1 MCAVR
6 PAWLDLVSL
15 SYRPLVEKRGRRER
29 RPRECSHALADLH
42 GLHAR
47 GRLFARR
54 KDLAVAD
61 DRLGRDGGLLVH
73 DRALL
78 GGGVLHDVEL
88 GRQRRRGDSSH
99 EKGSENDFLHGLLLG
114 EYSDRGRSDRGIER
128 PSGTPVPSRS
138 PRFAVNPNKLCRVN
152 HCAWLS
158 CCTAERIAA
167 LPQQQTICRP
177 EPKFRPRII
186 RRPMHTRGAIGKE
199 GEPMTDL
206 RATEIAIV
214 ADDEDGAG
222 DSAVSWAAVAAGEGA
237 GDAPLTL

>member
-138 PRFAVNPNKLCRVN
+138 P
-152 HCAWLS
+152 
-158 CCTAERIAA
+158 A
-167 LPQQQTICRP
+167 LPLTPTSVVALIIARVSLVALRNGSPHCRSNKP
-177 EPKFRPRII
+177 PADRNQSSARVLFGGPCT
-186 RRPMHTRGAIGKE
+186 RR
-199 GEPMTDL
+199 
-206 RATEIAIV
+206 
-214 ADDEDGAG
+214 
-222 DSAVSWAAVAAGEGA
+222 
-237 GDAPLTL
+237 